1 MEFVWDS
8 AAEKQDALDSGAYIP
23 ENCPM
28 TGLKVCGPAVSD
40 RCKTEQVFVTIPRW
54 KLGVPSTLNMV
65 VLGKDNQPFLWPWP
79 SKKMQD
85 INSCDNLQFV
95 QSMEI
100 DPEGVMWVLD
110 VGRKHFVEKDPNLAN
125 NTCPP
130 KMVLIDV
137 PTGTVV
143 DTYVF
148 PTEDAP
154 HDGAY
159 LNDLVIDVPRQI
171 AYISSTGNNASDLG
185 SILVYDRNRRKSR
198 RFEDKSTHAEQGAD
212 IRIHGV
218 VQSELQDFPCD
229 SIALAPDRNLL
240 YYAPLGGFHLY
251 SVETEMLRD
260 FAKTSAEVSATVV
273 DYGERPSNA
282 DGMTF
287 SQNGTLW
294 LGGLT
299 TDSLYSWNPGE
310 GPVSDAM
317 VVKTDAERLWWID
330 TFAWDETG
338 SIWMT
343 SNRLNVWFFGSPDY
357 SQTNYRIL
365 KADVGA
371 FSYMHGQTP
380 PPQDTF
386 QV

>member
-8 AAEKQDALDSGAYIP
+8 PAEKQNALDSGAYIP

-28 TGLKVCGPAVSD
+28 TGLKVCGPAVSAK
-40 RCKTEQVFVTIPRW
+40 CENEHVFATTPRW
-54 KLGVPSTLNMV
+54 KSGVPSTLNLV
-65 VLGKDNQPFLWPWP
+65 VLGDNKEPLLWPWP
-79 SKKMQD
+79 SKAMND
-85 INSCDNLQFV
+85 PNNCDSLQFV

-110 VGRKHFVEKDPNLAN
+110 VGRKYWVDDVPNAAN

-143 DTYVF
+143 DRYVF
-148 PTEDAP
+148 PNEDAP

-171 AYISSTGNNASDLG
+171 AYISSTGNNATDLG
-185 SILVYDRNRRKSR
+185 SIVVYDRNQRKSR
-198 RFEDKSTHAEQGAD
+198 RFEDKSTHAEEGAD
-212 IRIHGV
+212 IVIHGV

-229 SIALAPDRNLL
+229 GIALAPDRDLL
-240 YYAPLGGFHLY
+240 YYTALGGFHLY
-251 SVETEMLRD
+251 SLETELLRD
-260 FAKTSAEVSATVV
+260 FSKTNDQVSATVV
-273 DYGERPSNA
+273 DYGEKPSNS
-282 DGMTF
+282 DGMAF
-287 SQNGTLW
+287 SQDGTLW
-294 LGGLT
+294 FGGIT
-299 TDSLYSWNPGE
+299 TDTLYSWTPGQ
-310 GPVSDAM
+310 GPVSDATA
-317 VVKTDAERLWWID
+317 VKTDAEGLWWID

-343 SNRLNVWFFGSPDY
+343 SNRLNQWFFGSPDY
-357 SQTNYRIL
+357 SETNYRIL

-371 FSYMHGQTP
+371 FSYMHGQKP
-380 PPQDTF
+380 PAQDSF
-386 QV
+386 HV